1 MARHSN
7 PNIKS
12 MICAE
17 VIRLSGKEG
26 FAMFSTRD
34 LAANLGISEPVIFT
48 NFKTKEELINAAFV
62 EAWAPFDHLLDS
74 LMDKVGPDFH
84 FLDWEVMKPG
94 NALIMAHPNELAF
107 LKQYFSSPVY
117 FDFGFIAKVQAHFLA
132 NGVELLRRS
141 HETLPPYPEEVF
153 FLAEERMV
161 TSFFQMSSRAYLDRP
176 RSRRMG
182 CFLFSYGLLG
192 SIVQDSRFG
201 DTNL

>member
-1 MARHSN
+1 MARHPN

-12 MICAE
+12 LILAE

-48 NFKTKEELINAAFV
+48 NFKTKEELIDAAFV
-62 EAWAPFDHLLDS
+62 QAWEPFDHLLDS
-74 LMDKVGPDFH
+74 LVDIAAPDFH
-84 FLDWEVMKPG
+84 FLDWAIMKPG
-94 NALIMAHPNELAF
+94 NSIIMAHPNELAF

-117 FDFGFIAKVQAHFLA
+117 FDFAYISKVQSHFLSC
-132 NGVELLRRS
+132 GVAILKKTHAS
-141 HETLPPYPEEVF
+141 LPPHPEEVF

-161 TSFFQMSSRAYLDRP
+161 TSFYQMAWRSYLDRP

-201 DTNL
+201 DSNL

>member
-1 MARHSN
+1 MARHAN

-12 MICAE
+12 LICSE

-34 LAANLGISEPVIFT
+34 LAANLGISEPVIFS

-74 LMDKVGPDFH
+74 LMDQVGPDFR
-84 FLDWEVMKPG
+84 FLDWNTMKPG
-94 NALIMAHPNELAF
+94 NAVIMSHPNELAF
-107 LKQYFSSPVY
+107 LKQYLSSPVY
-117 FDFGFIAKVQAHFLA
+117 FDFDFIAKVQAHFLA
-132 NGVELLRRS
+132 NGVEMLRRS
-141 HETLPPYPEEVF
+141 HDTLPPYPEEVF
-153 FLAEERMV
+153 FLAEERMI
-161 TSFFQMSSRAYLDRP
+161 TSFFQMAWRSYLDRP